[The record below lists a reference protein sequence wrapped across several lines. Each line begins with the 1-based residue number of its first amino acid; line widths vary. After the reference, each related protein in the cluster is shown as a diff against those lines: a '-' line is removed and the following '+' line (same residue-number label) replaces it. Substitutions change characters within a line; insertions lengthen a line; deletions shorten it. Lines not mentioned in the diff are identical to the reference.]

1 MALISVK
8 SCFRST
14 WLLTVLS
21 ICFLCSAFLTI
32 KSNINRGSSS
42 FSHQHSLKAIEM
54 LSNSATTHEAVV
66 KKVQIFNH
74 QTIGFT
80 SLSKQKSINQ
90 QQPSLQLEK
99 SISQRH
105 PPYNIFQFLYKDK
118 TTLVYSAHYDNRDS
132 AVKVVGF
139 KHRFNISR
147 YEQEV
152 FCLFPDGELS
162 EMTTLYNVSVMKPRP
177 GLEYNTWIWQC
188 DWKGKPPPSH
198 LSLVTRSLDILVN
211 RINITYHTFS
221 DGAEKKRQPVICVK
235 PMVKNY
241 DDKYQLKEF
250 IESSRMWGASKI
262 VLYPHSVDEDLIR
275 PLLNEYEAEGLVD
288 VHEWKPRVPMESLHA
303 FGQKSHNQHCL
314 YTYMYRY
321 EWAAF
326 IDLDELVVA
335 GANLTSMESMIQAG
349 LLTIKDQNI
358 QARVAGFTVRSQM
371 CTTSLADDLL
381 YKASGNTLC
390 RITSMRKTNC
400 TPAML
405 PGVWSKPLVNTE
417 GTEIVDIHQIRLPR
431 PSYTVIDLDPTIGT
445 VCHYRALSRNS
456 GVLAQSAKY
465 NVLKRNTHK
474 FMDKAAK
481 QMKDICGYDNPHIG
495 VTKYAD

>member
-358 QARVAGFTVRSQM
+358 QARV
-371 CTTSLADDLL
+371 
-381 YKASGNTLC
+381 
-390 RITSMRKTNC
+390 
-400 TPAML
+400 
-405 PGVWSKPLVNTE
+405 GVWSKPLVNTE